1 MGRRSRKRVRSGEA
15 PRRPPSPE
23 PARPSRRDEAPR
35 APWHPFPLVELSVL
49 VALVVG
55 VLGLVKGGEEGVLLL
70 ACAAALGSLAG
81 LEVSIR
87 EHLGGYRSHTT
98 VLAGALAVM
107 AAAVLYFARAPWI
120 VITPGTI
127 LLFAGGF
134 WFLRHVFRRR
144 SGGVSVR

>member
-1 MGRRSRKRVRSGEA
+1 MGRRTRKRVRSGEV
-15 PRRPPSPE
+15 PRRPTSPV
-23 PARPSRRDEAPR
+23 PARRSRRDEAPR

-49 VALVVG
+49 IALVVG
-55 VLGLVKGGEEGVLLL
+55 VLGFVKGGEEGVLLL

-98 VLAGALAVM
+98 VLAGALAVI
-107 AAAVLYFARAPWI
+107 AAAGLYFVHAPWV
-120 VITPGTI
+120 VITPVAI

-134 WFLRHVFRRR
+134 WLLRRVFKRR
-144 SGGVSVR
+144 SGGLPVR